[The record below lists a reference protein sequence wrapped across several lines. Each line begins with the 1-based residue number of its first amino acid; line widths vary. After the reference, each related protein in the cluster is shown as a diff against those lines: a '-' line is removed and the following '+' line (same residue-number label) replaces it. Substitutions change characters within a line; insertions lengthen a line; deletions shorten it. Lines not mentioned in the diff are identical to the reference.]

1 MKLLAA
7 VAVALVLMTRTTMV
21 GADAAAID
29 PRALILLR
37 VLAYDRNLAARS
49 GDQVVIAVVESA
61 DDRGLACATPM
72 VDALTVAARK
82 IVIGQRPIRGARIRL
97 EPGVSL
103 RARLGELHAAAVYV
117 CVGAG
122 AVAEVARA
130 TRAAGALSFT
140 GAEPGPGGLA
150 IGMVRGADKVELWV
164 NLEAARAER
173 ADLSAALLRLAKVV
187 KR

>member
-1 MKLLAA
+1 MKLVAA
-7 VAVALVLMTRTTMV
+7 VPVALVLMTRTTLV
-21 GADAAAID
+21 GAEAAAID

-49 GDQVVIAVVESA
+49 GDEVVIAVVESA
-61 DDRGLACATPM
+61 DDRGKACATPM
-72 VDALTVAARK
+72 VDALAVAARK
-82 IVIGQRPIRGARIRL
+82 IVVGQRPIRGVRVRREPGVPLRIRL
-97 EPGVSL
+97 
-103 RARLGELHAAAVYV
+103 AELHAAAVYV

-122 AVAEVARA
+122 EVAAVARE

-140 GAEPGPGGLA
+140 GAEAGGDLA
-150 IGMVRGADKVELWV
+150 IGMVRGADKVQLWV